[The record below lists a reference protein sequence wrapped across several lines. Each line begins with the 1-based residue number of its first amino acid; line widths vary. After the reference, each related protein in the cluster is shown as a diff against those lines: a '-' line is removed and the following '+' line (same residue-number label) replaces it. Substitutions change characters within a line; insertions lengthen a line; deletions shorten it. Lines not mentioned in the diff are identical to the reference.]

1 MKLNNII
8 LYIVM
13 VITVS
18 CSPIQ
23 RFNRLIERHPYVL
36 EQDTVTIVD
45 TVRVITKRVQTDTV
59 VVTQPKDTIYLE
71 KERLR
76 VKVVRYNDTIK
87 VKGVCQSDTIIQIV
101 ERQVPVYI
109 PREMPKDSGFR
120 WWKLLLSLM
129 VILLTYKLL
138 K

>member
-1 MKLNNII
+1 MGLI
-8 LYIVM
+8 
-13 VITVS
+13 VS

-23 RFNRLIERHPYVL
+23 RFNRLVERHPYVL
-36 EQDTVTIVD
+36 EQDSVKIVD
-45 TVRVITKRVQTDTV
+45 TVRIVTEKIEKDTV

-87 VKGVCQSDTIIQIV
+87 VKGVCEADTVVQII

-109 PREMPKDSGFR
+109 PREQPKDSGFR
-120 WWKLLLSLM
+120 WWKMLLVLI
-129 VILLTYKLL
+129 VIYLIHKIL